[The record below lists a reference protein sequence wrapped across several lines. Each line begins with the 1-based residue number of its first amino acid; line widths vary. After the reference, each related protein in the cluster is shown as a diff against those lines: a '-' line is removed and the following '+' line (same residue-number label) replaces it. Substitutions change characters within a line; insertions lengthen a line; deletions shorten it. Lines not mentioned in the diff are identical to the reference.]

1 MLRAHY
7 IGQRATRNKEHYYL
21 ILAFFLLKSG
31 LLPYHFLELEMSF
44 SGAEGRFMAVAVPNR
59 DAVEGP
65 STIEKA
71 EAPTAAKTG

>member
-1 MLRAHY
+1 MLRARY
-7 IGQRATRNKEHYYL
+7 IGQRATRNKEHYCL
-21 ILAFFLLKSG
+21 ILTFLLKSG
-31 LLPYHFLELEMSF
+31 LFPYHFLKLEMSF
-44 SGAEGRFMAVAVPNR
+44 PGAEGRFMAVAVPNR

>member
-1 MLRAHY
+1 MLRARY
-7 IGQRATRNKEHYYL
+7 IGQRATRNKEHYCL
-21 ILAFFLLKSG
+21 ILTFFVKIWLF
-31 LLPYHFLELEMSF
+31 PYHFLKLEMSF
-44 SGAEGRFMAVAVPNR
+44 PGTEGRFMAVAVPNR

>member
-1 MLRAHY
+1 
-7 IGQRATRNKEHYYL
+7 
-21 ILAFFLLKSG
+21 
-31 LLPYHFLELEMSF
+31 MSS

>member
-1 MLRAHY
+1 
-7 IGQRATRNKEHYYL
+7 
-21 ILAFFLLKSG
+21 
-31 LLPYHFLELEMSF
+31 MSF
-44 SGAEGRFMAVAVPNR
+44 PGTEGRFMAVAVPNR